1 MRQEDLQHYNVIRTD
16 YADERMQDKLE
27 YIKREFKSIQ
37 AYKHLQEEISKTE
50 VALSNNAKHNRPH
63 YDNNGE
69 EYRYAFVD
77 VGEGYYLLYQVDE
90 DTVYILDCFHKRELR
105 EMV

>member
-1 MRQEDLQHYNVIRTD
+1 MRRYNVIRTD

-37 AYKHLQEEISKTE
+37 AYIHLEKEISKVE
-50 VALSNNAKHNRPH
+50 EALSYNAKHNRPH
-63 YDNNGE
+63 YDDNGE

-77 VGEGYYLLYQVDE
+77 VGEVYYLLYQVDD

-105 EMV
+105 EIV